1 VSIELRGLE
10 AGYARDVSVL
20 NRIDLVVDDESI
32 VTILG
37 PNGSG
42 KSTLLKTIM
51 GYLRPTAGS
60 VHIDGTALE
69 RTPVH
74 QRAIRHSVAYVPQLH
89 NVFGPLSV
97 RENLELGG
105 ARLPRRQRAERVAE
119 LLDLFPQLGT
129 RVGQRADSQSG
140 GERQVLAVARALM
153 TRPRHLLLDEPSAGL
168 SPLMLNNLFGML
180 AQLRIEERVTIV
192 IVEQNAVQ
200 SLAISDRGVVLAL
213 GRVAVE
219 DAAASLLADE
229 RVAELYLGGAVETL
243 VGVDV
248 DADEPEQPEGPA
260 DVS

>member
-1 VSIELRGLE
+1 
-10 AGYARDVSVL
+10 
-20 NRIDLVVDDESI
+20 
-32 VTILG
+32 
-37 PNGSG
+37 
-42 KSTLLKTIM
+42 
-51 GYLRPTAGS
+51 
-60 VHIDGTALE
+60 
-69 RTPVH
+69 
-74 QRAIRHSVAYVPQLH
+74 
-89 NVFGPLSV
+89 
-97 RENLELGG
+97 
-105 ARLPRRQRAERVAE
+105 
-119 LLDLFPQLGT
+119 
-129 RVGQRADSQSG
+129 
-140 GERQVLAVARALM
+140 
-153 TRPRHLLLDEPSAGL
+153 
-168 SPLMLNNLFGML
+168 MLNNLFGML